1 MPFYQHSPVVHRKA
15 ITSALVCAIA
25 VCFSL
30 LYTGLTPP
38 RLFTCARFPDN
49 CVRHPRGRTLVMVPA
64 RTVCMAVF
72 DFLRRRVADTL
83 DTYGKMEPDAGQ
95 FVIAVDG
102 YGVSFDGRD
111 ADG

>member
-1 MPFYQHSPVVHRKA
+1 
-15 ITSALVCAIA
+15 
-25 VCFSL
+25 
-30 LYTGLTPP
+30 
-38 RLFTCARFPDN
+38 
-49 CVRHPRGRTLVMVPA
+49 MVPA
-64 RTVCMAVF
+64 RTVYMAVF